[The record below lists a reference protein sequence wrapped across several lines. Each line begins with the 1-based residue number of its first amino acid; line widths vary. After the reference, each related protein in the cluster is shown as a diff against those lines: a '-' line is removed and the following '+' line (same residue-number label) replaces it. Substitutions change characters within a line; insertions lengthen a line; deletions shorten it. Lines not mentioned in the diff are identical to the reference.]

1 MIGCYIFEQS
11 KQSLDVEHTQLKVEN
26 DKLRDKMIEGREKQM
41 ELEQRIREVE
51 GQRRLAESSASSA
64 SSQLV
69 KENQSLQ
76 SLMKAKQELE
86 ENLHRIEIEN
96 AKIDAALKHERQRSD
111 MLQRE
116 YNSMK
121 QVRDSILLVVL
132 ESLCTTCFLL
142 VFCIF
147 VITYEVWPFCLITRN
162 ISHLYITL
170 LKLRITLQSR
180 ISDKED
186 VIKFTRQSQQ
196 LERKIVVSSILA

>member
-1 MIGCYIFEQS
+1 
-11 KQSLDVEHTQLKVEN
+11 
-26 DKLRDKMIEGREKQM
+26 MIEGREKQM

-51 GQRRLAESSASSA
+51 GQRRLAESLASSA

-132 ESLCTTCFLL
+132 ESLCTTCFLACL
-142 VFCIF
+142 LYLCYYIWSVASS
-147 VITYEVWPFCLITRN
+147 VWSQD

-170 LKLRITLQSR
+170 LKFRITLQSR

-196 LERKIVVSSILA
+196 LEKKIVVSSILAWLQVVLIIKS